1 MLRAQYRRHFD
12 SDPKEDS
19 LGKENRSFVV
29 VGLGSFGSVV
39 ASELARF
46 GNRVMGVDKDHRRVA
61 ALAEQLSNVVIL
73 DATDEGALR
82 EAGVDRYDVGLVS
95 IGNDL
100 ESNVI
105 ATMNLR
111 LIGVDRVWAK
121 AENRTHH
128 RILSKIGADR
138 VVLPE
143 LEMGRHTAQMLNN
156 PAVQDYVALGN
167 GFSVVNLLL
176 PERLKGKNLSDLGIG
191 EGIVRLGMMRGTE
204 YIDLSNGEDPEMRT
218 NDRLLLLGKRVD
230 LTRFGD
236 RL

>member
-1 MLRAQYRRHFD
+1 M
-12 SDPKEDS
+12 
-19 LGKENRSFVV
+19 GKQSRSFVV
-29 VGLGSFGSVV
+29 IGLGSFGSVV

-46 GNRVMGVDKDHRRVA
+46 GNQVLGVDKDPRRVA
-61 ALAEQLSNVVIL
+61 ALAETLPQSVIL

-105 ATMNLR
+105 AAMNLR
-111 LIGVDRVWAK
+111 VIGVGTVWAK
-121 AENRTHH
+121 AESRTHH

-138 VVLPE
+138 VVLPG

-156 PAVQDYVALGN
+156 PAVQDYVSLGN
-167 GFSVVNLLL
+167 GFSVVNLLI
-176 PERLKGKNLSDLGIG
+176 PPRLAGRHLKDLHIGNGI
-191 EGIVRLGMMRGTE
+191 EVLGLMRGTE
-204 YIDLSNGEDPEMRT
+204 FCNLRLDDRPLQA
-218 NDRLLLLGKRVD
+218 NDRLLLLGKRTD

-236 RL
+236 QL

>member
-1 MLRAQYRRHFD
+1 MGRQQ
-12 SDPKEDS
+12 
-19 LGKENRSFVV
+19 RSFVV
-29 VGLGSFGSVV
+29 IGLGAFGSVV

-46 GNRVMGVDKDHRRVA
+46 GNRVLGIDQDHRRVA
-61 ALAEQLSNVVIL
+61 MLAEQLSNVVIL

-100 ESNVI
+100 ESSII

-111 LIGVDRVWAK
+111 LIGLDAVWAK

-138 VVLPE
+138 VLLPG
-143 LEMGRHTAQMLNN
+143 LEMGRHAAQMLNN

-167 GFSVVNLLL
+167 GYSVVNLLI
-176 PERLKGKNLSDLGIG
+176 PERLKGRKLSDLQIDK
-191 EGIVRLGMMRGTE
+191 GIVTLGMMRGTE
-204 YIDLSNGEDPEMRT
+204 YVDLSQRDPALMT
-218 NDRLLLLGKRVD
+218 NDRLLLLGRRVE
-230 LTRFGD
+230 LTQFGD

>member
-1 MLRAQYRRHFD
+1 MAR
-12 SDPKEDS
+12 KT
-19 LGKENRSFVV
+19 RSFVV
-29 VGLGSFGSVV
+29 IGLGAFGSVV
-39 ASELARF
+39 ALELARF
-46 GNRVMGVDKDHRRVA
+46 GNQVLGIDKDARRVA
-61 ALAEQLSNVVIL
+61 ALAEQLPSTVIL

-111 LIGVDRVWAK
+111 LVGVETVWAK
-121 AENRTHH
+121 ADSRTHH

-138 VVLPE
+138 VILPG
-143 LEMGRHTAQMLNN
+143 LEMGRHAAQMLNN
-156 PAVQDYVALGN
+156 PAVQDYVSLGN
-167 GFSVVNLLL
+167 GYSVVNLMI
-176 PERLKGKNLSDLGIG
+176 PQRLAGRRLAEMGVGDGVQILG
-191 EGIVRLGMMRGTE
+191 LMRGTE
-204 YIDLSNGEDPEMRT
+204 YHREADMVLAT
-218 NDRLLLLGKRVD
+218 NDRVLLLGRRVD

>member
-1 MLRAQYRRHFD
+1 MGR
-12 SDPKEDS
+12 KT
-19 LGKENRSFVV
+19 RSFVV
-29 VGLGSFGSVV
+29 IGLGVFGSVV
-39 ASELARF
+39 ALELARF
-46 GNRVMGVDKDHRRVA
+46 GNHVLGIDKDQRRVA
-61 ALAEQLSNVVIL
+61 ALAEQLPSTIIL

-111 LIGVDRVWAK
+111 LIGVDTVWAK
-121 AENRTHH
+121 AESRTHH

-138 VVLPE
+138 VILPG
-143 LEMGRHTAQMLNN
+143 LEMGRHAAQMLNN

-167 GFSVVNLLL
+167 GYSVVNLMIPQRIAGRRL
-176 PERLKGKNLSDLGIG
+176 PELEAGPGIEILG
-191 EGIVRLGMMRGTE
+191 VMRGTE
-204 YIDLSNGEDPEMRT
+204 FHREPDMTLAT
-218 NDRLLLLGKRVD
+218 NDRVLLLGKRVD

>member
-1 MLRAQYRRHFD
+1 M
-12 SDPKEDS
+12 
-19 LGKENRSFVV
+19 GKQNRSFIV

-46 GNRVMGVDKDHRRVA
+46 GNRVLGVDKNQRRVA
-61 ALAEQLSNVVIL
+61 ALAEQLSNAVIL

-82 EAGVDRYDVGLVS
+82 EAGVDRYDVALVS

-105 ATMNLR
+105 AAMNLR
-111 LIGVDRVWAK
+111 LIGVGSVWAK

-167 GFSVVNLLL
+167 GFSVVNLML
-176 PERLKGKNLSDLGIG
+176 PERLKGKTLSELNIG
-191 EGIVRLGMMRGTE
+191 EGITALGMMRGTE
-204 YIDLSNGEDPEMRT
+204 YIDLRGKADPVLNT

-236 RL
+236 RI

>member
-1 MLRAQYRRHFD
+1 M
-12 SDPKEDS
+12 
-19 LGKENRSFVV
+19 GKVSRSFVV
-29 VGLGSFGSVV
+29 IGLGAFGSVV

-46 GNRVMGVDKDHRRVA
+46 GNRVMGVDKDPRRVA
-61 ALAEQLSNVVIL
+61 ALAEHLPSVVIL

-105 ATMNLR
+105 AAMNLR
-111 LIGVDRVWAK
+111 LIGVGTIWAK
-121 AENRTHH
+121 AESRTHH

-138 VVLPE
+138 VILPG
-143 LEMGRHTAQMLNN
+143 LEMGRHAAQMLNN
-156 PAVQDYVALGN
+156 PAVQDYVSLGN
-167 GFSVVNLLL
+167 GFSVVNLMI
-176 PERLKGKNLSDLGIG
+176 PQRLSGRRLSELRIQPGI
-191 EGIVRLGMMRGTE
+191 EVLGMMRGTE
-204 YIDLSNGEDPEMRT
+204 YRSTRNDDPLLQT

-236 RL
+236 HL

>member
-1 MLRAQYRRHFD
+1 MGRQQ
-12 SDPKEDS
+12 
-19 LGKENRSFVV
+19 RSFVV
-29 VGLGSFGSVV
+29 IGLGAFGSVV

-46 GNRVMGVDKDHRRVA
+46 GNRVLGIDQDHRRVA
-61 ALAEQLSNVVIL
+61 MLAEQLSNVVIL

-100 ESNVI
+100 ESSII

-111 LIGVDRVWAK
+111 LIGLDAVWAK
-121 AENRTHH
+121 AESRTHH

-138 VVLPE
+138 VLLPG
-143 LEMGRHTAQMLNN
+143 LEMGRHAAQMLNN

-167 GFSVVNLLL
+167 GYSVVNLLI
-176 PERLKGKNLSDLGIG
+176 PERLKGRKLSDLQID
-191 EGIVRLGMMRGTE
+191 EGIVTLGMMRGTE
-204 YIDLSNGEDPEMRT
+204 YVDLSQRDPVLMT
-218 NDRLLLLGKRVD
+218 NDRLLLLGRRVE
-230 LTRFGD
+230 LTQFGD

>member
-1 MLRAQYRRHFD
+1 M
-12 SDPKEDS
+12 
-19 LGKENRSFVV
+19 GKQNRSFVV
-29 VGLGSFGSVV
+29 IGLGAFGSVV
-39 ASELARF
+39 ATELARF
-46 GNRVMGVDKDHRRVA
+46 GNRVLGIDKDHRRVA

-105 ATMNLR
+105 AAMNMR
-111 LIGVDRVWAK
+111 LIGVETIWAK
-121 AENRTHH
+121 AESRTHH

-138 VVLPE
+138 VILPG
-143 LEMGRHTAQMLNN
+143 LEMGRHAAQMLNN

-167 GFSVVNLLL
+167 GFSVVNLML
-176 PERLKGKNLSDLGIG
+176 PERLKGKALSEMGIG
-191 EGIVRLGMMRGTE
+191 EGIVPLGMMRGTE
-204 YIDLSNGEDPEMRT
+204 YIDLRSGEDPVLNT

>member
-1 MLRAQYRRHFD
+1 MLQVQNGAISSAHGIAAHM
-12 SDPKEDS
+12 
-19 LGKENRSFVV
+19 GKEHRSFVV
-29 VGLGSFGSVV
+29 IGLGAFGSVV
-39 ASELARF
+39 AAELARF
-46 GNRVMGVDKDHRRVA
+46 GNRVLGIDKDHRQVA
-61 ALAEQLSNVVIL
+61 ALADQLASAVIL

-105 ATMNLR
+105 AAMNLR
-111 LIGVDRVWAK
+111 LIGVETVWAK
-121 AENRTHH
+121 AESRTHH

-138 VVLPE
+138 VILPG

-156 PAVQDYVALGN
+156 PAVQDYVSLGN
-167 GFSVVNLLL
+167 GFSVVNVIM
-176 PERLKGKNLSDLGIG
+176 PERHRGKHLSELRVD
-191 EGIVRLGMMRGTE
+191 EGITALGLMRGTE
-204 YIDLSNGEDPEMRT
+204 FIDLTGTDPVLMT